1 MQYIKSRN
9 WKMKEGKYTKSV
21 AKFQG
26 GAIFHMR
33 DIYSENM
40 TEMTCGFLTQLV
52 FCKKKKKK
60 EKKLCG
66 LLVLK

>member
-33 DIYSENM
+33 DQFGEYDRDDLWLSNTTGILQE
-40 TEMTCGFLTQLV
+40 
-52 FCKKKKKK
+52 KKKKNFVVYW
-60 EKKLCG
+60 C
-66 LLVLK
+66 